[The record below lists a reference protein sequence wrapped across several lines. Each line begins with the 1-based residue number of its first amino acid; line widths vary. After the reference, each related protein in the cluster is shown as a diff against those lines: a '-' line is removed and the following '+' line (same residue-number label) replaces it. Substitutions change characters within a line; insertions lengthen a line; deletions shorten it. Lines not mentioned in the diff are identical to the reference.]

1 MNLTAKTSLVAI
13 YLVFLLS
20 PSRGEVYTALTDVEP
35 LLETHLMITEIL
47 EDYIEYEEKRLEV
60 LKSHLKVYQKE
71 HEKAMEDI
79 PNYLGN
85 PINAF
90 TLIKRL
96 TTDITFMGK
105 IIEAGIDYARNTT
118 ILKPHPDMK
127 YPTLE
132 DLTGAA
138 QALTRLQE
146 TYHLDVKDLAQ
157 GILNGVVYS
166 TSMNSDDC
174 FELGRVLYNE
184 KDYNNSVSWMLMALE
199 KYPNNDELYSFT
211 DVDIIEYISFTYF
224 LLDDVRSALYW
235 TQKLLALDPDHERAR
250 GNIPHY
256 TKALMERE
264 NKLSKKRRGDTGEP
278 ELDATLE
285 QEKEKEKEE
294 KPEPSQYEK
303 ERKVYEAL
311 CRGEME
317 IPVDVAKRLKCR
329 YLTENHPFLRLAPIK
344 MEYVYVDPDII
355 VFHEVMSDDEIY
367 EIMMIAKPR
376 FRRATVHDPKTGE
389 LVPAHYRI
397 SKSAWLRDED
407 APEVR
412 AVSRRVADF
421 TGLSLATAEELQ
433 VVNYGL
439 GGHYEP
445 HFDFAR
451 KQENAFE
458 NFHGNRIATVLFYM
472 SDVAQGGAT
481 VFTELGLSVFP
492 RRGAAV
498 FWLNLHPSGEGDLAT
513 RHAACPVLRGSKWV
527 SNKWIHQGGQ
537 ELIKPCDLQYQS
549 EGFIRTLPRPLLK
562 KSFR

>member
-1 MNLTAKTSLVAI
+1 MYSTAKTSLVAI

-20 PSRGEVYTALTDVEP
+20 PSHGEVFTALTDIEP
-35 LLETHLMITEIL
+35 LLETHVMIMGTL
-47 EDYIEYEEKRLEV
+47 EDYIEYEEKRLDV
-60 LKSHLKVYQKE
+60 LKRHLKVYQTE
-71 HEKAMEDI
+71 HKKAMEDI

-96 TTDITFMGK
+96 TTDIDFMAK
-105 IIEAGIDYARNTT
+105 RIEAGIDYARNTT
-118 ILKPHPDMK
+118 IMKPHPDMQ
-127 YPTLE
+127 YPSLE

-157 GILNGVVYS
+157 GILNGVMYS

-174 FELGRVLYNE
+174 FELGRLLYTE
-184 KDYNNSVSWMLMALE
+184 KDYKNALSWMLMALE
-199 KYPNNDELYSFT
+199 KYPNDDELYSFT
-211 DVDIIEYISFTYF
+211 DVDIMEYISFTYF
-224 LLDDVRSALYW
+224 LLDDVKAALYW
-235 TQKLLALDPDHERAR
+235 TRKLLALAPDHERAK

-256 TKALMERE
+256 TKALAKNE
-264 NKLSKKRRGDTGEP
+264 SKFTKMRRGDTGEP
-278 ELDATLE
+278 ELEVTLE
-285 QEKEKEKEE
+285 QEKENGT

-317 IPVDVAKRLKCR
+317 IPVEVAKRLKCR
-329 YLTENHPFLRLAPIK
+329 YLTENHPFLKLAPIK

-355 VFHEVMSDDEIY
+355 VFHEVMTEDETY
-367 EIMMIAKPR
+367 EIMMLAKPR
-376 FRRATVHDPKTGE
+376 FRRATVHDPRTGA

-397 SKSAWLRDED
+397 SKSAWLRDEE
-407 APEVR
+407 APAVA
-412 AVSRRVADF
+412 AVSRRVAAF

-492 RRGAAV
+492 QAGAAV
-498 FWLNLHPSGEGDLAT
+498 FWLNLHPSGEGNLAT

-537 ELIKPCDLQYQS
+537 ELIKPCDLEYQS
-549 EGFIRTLPRPLLK
+549 EGIIRPLPRPMLK
-562 KSFR
+562 KSLR